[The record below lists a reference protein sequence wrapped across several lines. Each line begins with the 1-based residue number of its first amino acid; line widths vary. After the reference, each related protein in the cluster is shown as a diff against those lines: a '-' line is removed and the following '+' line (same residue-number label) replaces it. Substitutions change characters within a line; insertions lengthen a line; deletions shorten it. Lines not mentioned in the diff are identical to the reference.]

1 MHCTRPRPL
10 CPTGRSC
17 YGFVFSGRLALT
29 PARPTTP
36 ADRASPLL
44 RDRVRA
50 IFKQLPRGLA
60 GDEEAIHQMRVA
72 GRRLRVALP
81 LLARKPQGKRVKRAL
96 RVLRALTRAAG
107 ASRDL
112 DVSLTLLVAHLD
124 ELPAVPAEQANLRR
138 RLRAARTRSRGRMA
152 EALLDL
158 EIAGVR
164 RDLRRVLARKA
175 DDLFTLLG
183 RVRSSREV
191 EGQAILSGF
200 SVLGE
205 RYEPDELHALR
216 RRIRRL
222 RYTAEVADALL
233 RDDPSEAPALF
244 KSLQEQIGSL
254 HDVHVL
260 ARWLEA
266 QGKALGSRGRAAEAE
281 AALALQGAF
290 DARGHELH
298 ARFLEGRPAEQV
310 TRGLAAMGRART
322 AA

>member
-1 MHCTRPRPL
+1 MRA
-10 CPTGRSC
+10 
-17 YGFVFSGRLALT
+17 VFKRL
-29 PARPTTP
+29 P
-36 ADRASPLL
+36 
-44 RDRVRA
+44 
-50 IFKQLPRGLA
+50 KGLA
-60 GDEEAIHQMRVA
+60 GDQEAIHQMRVA
-72 GRRLRVALP
+72 GRRLRVSLP
-81 LLARKPQGKRVKRAL
+81 LLGRKPNGKRVRRAL

-112 DVSLTLLVAHLD
+112 DVGLELLVAHLG
-124 ELPAVPAEQANLRR
+124 ELPSLSPEQANLRR

-158 EIAGVR
+158 DIAGVR
-164 RDLRRVLARKA
+164 HDLREVAARKA
-175 DDLFTLLG
+175 DDLFTILG
-183 RVRSSREV
+183 RVRSAREA
-191 EGQAILSGF
+191 EGQAVLGGLAT
-200 SVLGE
+200 LGE

-244 KSLQEQIGSL
+244 KSLQEQIGGL

-266 QGKALGSRGRAAEAE
+266 QGQALLARGRAAEAE
-281 AALALQGAF
+281 TAWALQAAF
-290 DARGHELH
+290 DAQGHELH
-298 ARFLEGRPAEQV
+298 ARFLEGRPTEQV
-310 TRGLAAMGRART
+310 ARGLAAMGRTRT